1 MSAILEYYIENGE
14 LKKVNTFTDEEKG
27 KIVYEV
33 LKVIKGVPLFLEEHL
48 KRFESSFKMLNIN
61 SVYSSDDIK
70 EFIKNLIKVNSVENG
85 NIKITYD
92 IELNNIKLFFIKHYY
107 PTKEMYEDGVRTIFY
122 HGERHNPNA
131 KVVNNDFRNKVV
143 QKIKEMNVYEAIL
156 VNNEGYITE
165 GSKSNIFIIKNDVFY
180 TSEIKAV
187 LPGVTRAKVIEVLKE
202 NSFEFIEKN
211 IKFTDITEK
220 DSMFITGTSPD
231 ILPINE
237 VEGIKI
243 DKNNK
248 KLRKVM
254 KLFEEKIE
262 KNIKG

>member
-1 MSAILEYYIENGE
+1 MSAILDYYIENGE
-14 LKKVNTFTDEEKG
+14 LKKINTFTDKNKG
-27 KIVYEV
+27 KVIYEV
-33 LKVIKGVPLFLEEHL
+33 LKVIKGAPLFLEEHL
-48 KRFESSFKMLNIN
+48 KRFEGSFKMLNIS
-61 SVYSSDDIK
+61 SVYSYEDIK
-70 EFIKNLIKVNSVENG
+70 AFIKELIKANSVESG

-92 IELNNIKLFFIKHYY
+92 VELNNIRLFFIKHYY
-107 PTKEMYEDGVRTIFY
+107 PTKEMYEDGVRAIFY

-131 KVVNNDFRNKVV
+131 KIVDNEFRSKVI
-143 QKIKEMNVYEAIL
+143 QKIKEKNAYEAIL
-156 VNNEGYITE
+156 VNNKGYITE
-165 GSKSNIFIIKNDVFY
+165 GSKSNIFIVKDDVFY

-187 LPGVTRAKVIEVLKE
+187 LPGVTRGKVIEVLKE
-202 NSFEFIEKN
+202 NSFKFIERN

-248 KLRKVM
+248 QLRNLM
-254 KLFEEKIE
+254 KLFEEKI
-262 KNIKG
+262 KKDIK